1 MMSPPGSGTGV
12 GTGSGVG
19 GVTGGVTAL
28 VGSAVSVAFSVHHS
42 RLKLQALQKL
52 DEERN
57 QLDVEWG
64 QLLLEQHAWGSYGR
78 IGKLGAEELQMLP
91 PPPQTVVMVQQ

>member
-1 MMSPPGSGTGV
+1 MMIELLKRSFRPNFSALVVAALIAG
-12 GTGSGVG
+12 
-19 GVTGGVTAL
+19 L

-42 RLKLQALQKL
+42 RLKLQTLQKL

-78 IGKLGAEELQMLP
+78 IGKLWAEELQMLP